1 MKKCL
6 MVETIQLTEWKIGDS
21 MKPLRPKVKRT
32 RKGYIVLESD
42 IRDAMRVTRSNLS
55 AAKYLGISYNTYK
68 KWAEAY
74 TDSDTGKTLL
84 ELHSAWDYETNT
96 IKTYIPRG
104 KSRNVNKGRHKQ
116 KLEDVLDGKYEKY
129 PLNNL
134 KERLINTN
142 LKPMCC
148 ESCGFNHVRVID
160 GQMPILLSQKDGDR
174 ENYDIDN
181 LEVLCYNCYYLIS
194 GNVFG
199 RDKRMPKDWLKKL
212 GKGYEGIRVDDEGYP
227 TNLKDFDKVDI
238 DPDKIDDDIVLPS
251 GSPLSYKD
259 IFEEV
264 KKREV
269 EQDQQEHYIKNK
281 EKL

>member
-1 MKKCL
+1 
-6 MVETIQLTEWKIGDS
+6 
-21 MKPLRPKVKRT
+21 MKPLKPKVKRT

-42 IRDAMRVTRSNLS
+42 IRDAMAKTRSNLS

-74 TDSDTGKTLL
+74 IDSDTGKTLL

-104 KSRNVNKGRHKQ
+104 KSRKLNKGRHKQ
-116 KLEDVLDGKYEKY
+116 KLEDVLDGKHERY
-129 PLNNL
+129 PLSNL
-134 KERLINTN
+134 KERLFHAG
-142 LKPMCC
+142 LKPNHC
-148 ESCGFNHVRVID
+148 ESCGFDHARVID
-160 GQMPILLSQKDGDR
+160 GKVPLLLSQKDGNR

-181 LEVLCYNCYYLIS
+181 LEILCYNCYYLIS

-212 GKGYEGIRVDDEGYP
+212 GKGYEGIKVDDDGYP
-227 TNLKDFDKVDI
+227 INLKEFDKVDI
-238 DPDKIDDDIVLPS
+238 DPDKIDNDIVLPS
-251 GSPLSYKD
+251 GSPLSYRD
-259 IFEEV
+259 IFDEV

-269 EQDQQEHYIKNK
+269 EADRQEHYIKHKKKDN
-281 EKL
+281 E

>member
-1 MKKCL
+1 
-6 MVETIQLTEWKIGDS
+6 

-134 KERLINTN
+134 KDRLWNAG
-142 LKPMCC
+142 LKPNHC
-148 ESCGFNHVRVID
+148 ESCGFNHARVID
-160 GQMPILLSQKDGDR
+160 GKIPLLLSQKDGNR

>member
-1 MKKCL
+1 M
-6 MVETIQLTEWKIGDS
+6 
-21 MKPLRPKVKRT
+21 MKPIKPKVKRT

-68 KWAEAY
+68 KWAESY
-74 TDSDTGKTLL
+74 IDSETGKTLL

-104 KSRNVNKGRHKQ
+104 KSRKINKGRHKQ

-129 PLNNL
+129 PLNHL
-134 KERLINTN
+134 KDRLFNAG
-142 LKPMCC
+142 LKPNCC
-148 ESCGFNHVRVID
+148 ESCGFNHARVID
-160 GQMPILLSQKDGDR
+160 GKIPLLLSQKDGDR

-181 LEVLCYNCYYLIS
+181 LEILCYNCYFLIS

-212 GKGYEGIRVDDEGYP
+212 GKGYEGIQVDEEGYP
-227 TNLKDFDKVDI
+227 TNLKDFDNVDI
-238 DPDKIDDDIVLPS
+238 DPDKVDNDIVLPQ
-251 GSPLSYKD
+251 GSPLSYRD

-269 EQDQQEHYIKNK
+269 EKDQKEHYIKYK
-281 EKL
+281 EDKND